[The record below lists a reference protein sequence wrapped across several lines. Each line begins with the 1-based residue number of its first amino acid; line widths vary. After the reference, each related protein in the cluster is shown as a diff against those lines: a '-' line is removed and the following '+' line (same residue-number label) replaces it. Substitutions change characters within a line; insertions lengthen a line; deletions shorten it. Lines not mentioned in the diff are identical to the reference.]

1 MLSPHLEPMSKIS
14 SMTSSV
20 WMPQM
25 PADRNH
31 HSRSPHPTID
41 LRTGRVGGVVLT
53 LAGVRCRTES
63 CSGRLLTV
71 HLAVALRLLAAA
83 ATVARLG
90 DTAVMPPTS
99 ATPNERDRMLAFALQ
114 WMPYGGGDAEDIMV
128 AFGIPPE
135 TYFRRLRHLLAEPD
149 QLTGLDAR
157 TVDALLR
164 VCRGRLEHSAV
175 SVGRPR
181 VGQ

>member
-1 MLSPHLEPMSKIS
+1 MK
-14 SMTSSV
+14 
-20 WMPQM
+20 
-25 PADRNH
+25 
-31 HSRSPHPTID
+31 SR
-41 LRTGRVGGVVLT
+41 
-53 LAGVRCRTES
+53 
-63 CSGRLLTV
+63 SGRLFTV
-71 HLAVALRLLAAA
+71 HLSVALPLLTET
-83 ATVARLG
+83 ATVDEPG

-135 TYFRRLRHLLAEPD
+135 TYFRRLRHLLAEPG
-149 QLTGLDAR
+149 QLTGLDSP

-164 VCRGRLEHSAV
+164 VCRGRIEHDAI
-175 SVGRPR
+175 SVGRPK